1 MASNFSDYVFI
12 LCITCSILTTC
23 YYLQK
28 KIKQDQPRLRELTS
42 NARVMPVQTV
52 TEQIQIIDG
61 TVARVHPSVPALP
74 EN

>member
-1 MASNFSDYVFI
+1 MALNFSDYIFI

-28 KIKQDQPRLRELTS
+28 RIKLDQPRLRELTS

-52 TEQIQIIDG
+52 TEPIQIIDG
-61 TVARVHPSVPALP
+61 TVAQAHPCVPALP
-74 EN
+74 EH